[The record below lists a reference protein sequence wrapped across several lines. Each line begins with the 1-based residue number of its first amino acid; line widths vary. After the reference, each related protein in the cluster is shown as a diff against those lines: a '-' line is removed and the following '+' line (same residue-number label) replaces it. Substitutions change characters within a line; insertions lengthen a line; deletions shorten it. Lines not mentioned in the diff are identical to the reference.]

1 MAKYTFLLPAYK
13 SEYLDKALTSILKQ
27 SYNDF
32 EIIISD
38 DCSPHNIQH
47 IVNKYNDKR
56 IIYRKN
62 NVNIGGE
69 KLVKHWNLLLSL
81 CTSQYLIIAADD
93 DIYESN
99 FLEDVDNCATRY
111 PDVDIIRARTRR
123 INGNDEV
130 IDIEGV
136 YETFETQLDAFYNS
150 LYSEQIWCI
159 GNYVFKTE
167 ALKHKGGFIDFPY
180 AWFSDLA
187 TALMMS
193 EKGICYTHKYGFN
206 FRLSERNISNTR
218 RNKIID
224 RQKLYATISFG
235 EWLSCFYDK
244 IISTNEIVSTR
255 RKAKVIH
262 KADSLIYSH
271 IGDHGWSI
279 GFYELIKIYH
289 RIKKWP
295 SFSNFCF
302 IKNYTLAALARR
314 IGKYA

>member
-1 MAKYTFLLPAYK
+1 MAKYTFLVPAYK
-13 SEYLDKALTSILKQ
+13 PDYLDKALKSMLGQ
-27 SYNDF
+27 SYEDF
-32 EIIISD
+32 EIIVSN
-38 DCSPHNIQH
+38 DCSPYDIQS
-47 IVNKYNDKR
+47 IVKRNNDNRLKYRENLT
-56 IIYRKN
+56 
-62 NVNIGGE
+62 NIGGN
-69 KLVKHWNLLLSL
+69 KLVDHWNLLIDL
-81 CTSQYLIIAADD
+81 CQSSYLIIAADD
-93 DIYESN
+93 DIYERN
-99 FLEDVDNCATRY
+99 FLQDVDVLAKKFPNV
-111 PDVDIIRARTRR
+111 DVIRTRTRR
-123 INGNDEV
+123 INSFDEV
-130 IDIEGV
+130 TDIEGI
-136 YETFETQLDAFYNS
+136 FETYSNHLDAVYNS
-150 LYSEQIWCI
+150 FCSDQIWCV
-159 GNYVFKTE
+159 GNYVFKTKT
-167 ALKHKGGFIDFPY
+167 LKQKGGCVNFPY

-193 EKGICYTHKYGFN
+193 ENGICYTQNYGFN

-244 IISTNEIVSTR
+244 IISTDEIVSTR